1 MNKQEPN
8 DVELLRKIAR
18 WTEYQ
23 NESCFLR
30 TTGSATIS
38 QIVHAYEL
46 VTKVADV
53 DLITDALDLLHEED
67 YPNYLKLTKALNLE
81 PMEPTQRSHQR

>member
-1 MNKQEPN
+1 MNKPEPN
-8 DVELLRKIAR
+8 DVELFRKIAR
-18 WTEYQ
+18 WTELQ
-23 NESCFLR
+23 NESCFIR

-67 YPNYLKLTKALNLE
+67 YPNYLKLCQALSLKAL
-81 PMEPTQRSHQR
+81 EPTQ